1 MEQVVIDASVVAK
14 WFIEEKD
21 TDKAL
26 QVRDLYL
33 GEEISLTMPV
43 LILFELG
50 NVLRK
55 HPLLSIEDSERALEA
70 FLDLKIELR
79 SFAESAL
86 LKEAYRVSK
95 DLDITFYDASYVA
108 LARLHKIAFLTGDQ
122 ELYDKAK
129 GSINVVLLT
138 NFEPGKFLI

>member
-1 MEQVVIDASVVAK
+1 MRRVVIDASVAAK

-26 QVRDLYL
+26 QVRDLYVD
-33 GEEISLTMPV
+33 EEISLTMPV

-50 NVLRK
+50 NALRK
-55 HPLLSIEDSERALEA
+55 HPSLSVEDSERALEA

-79 SFAESAL
+79 SFAESTL
-86 LKEAYRVSK
+86 LKEAYRLSK
-95 DLDITFYDASYVA
+95 DLNISFYDASYVV
-108 LARLHKIAFLTGDQ
+108 LAMLYEFIFLTGDE

-129 GSINVVLLT
+129 SSVNVVLLT
-138 NFEPGKFLI
+138 DFKPREFLI